1 MASPLPVAT
10 QPASSNLEKKDDS
23 PLELL
28 DIPGYDQDL
37 SWSIHEERVA
47 VRKVDLCI
55 LTFIVLLFTFMQFDR
70 TNISAALTDTLRTD
84 INVNTSQINTAQTLF
99 ILGFILTEIP
109 FNIITKKIGAA
120 TWLPIT
126 MFLWGVC
133 TWSQVFM
140 KSASGLFA
148 LRFFIGAMEGGYIPG
163 MPSNPPLHS
172 PLTLRRNGTIH
183 LPILHQP

>member
-1 MASPLPVAT
+1 MATSALPVAEIT
-10 QPASSNLEKKDDS
+10 QQLASSHLEKREDVNA
-23 PLELL
+23 ELL
-28 DIPGYDQDL
+28 EIPGYDQDL
-37 SWSIHEERVA
+37 SWSIHEERRA

-84 INVNTSQINTAQTLF
+84 INVDTSHINTAQTLF

-109 FNIITKKIGAA
+109 FNIITKKIGAEI
-120 TWLPIT
+120 WLPIT

-133 TWSQVFM
+133 TWCQIFM
-140 KSASGLFA
+140 KNASGLFA

-163 MPSNPPLHS
+163 THLKSTSLI
-172 PLTLRRNGTIH
+172 PLTF
-183 LPILHQP
+183 